1 MYSFIAPQPK
11 QIFLKLTRIWLL
23 YSSLTFLALSLFV
36 SFLQFQRSFMIQSAV
51 ENEANRQ
58 ALMKESDDVRR
69 EMERIKFQK
78 EFAEDLSVQN
88 AILAESV
95 KNLFELVPDQIT
107 LSSIEVKHDMLTL
120 KGITPSKELY
130 RFLLE
135 VPLRSIFH
143 DSRADFYPLSN
154 GWFSFVSVS
163 RAQEEHSDEAAR

>member
-1 MYSFIAPQPK
+1 MYSFTTPQPK

-23 YSSLTFLALSLFV
+23 YSSLTFLTFSLFV
-36 SFLQFQRSFMIQSAV
+36 SFLQFQRSFMIHSAV
-51 ENEANRQ
+51 ENTMNRQ
-58 ALMKESDDVRR
+58 SLLKESEDVR
-69 EMERIKFQK
+69 EKIEKIKFEK
-78 EFAEDLSVQN
+78 EFAEDLKAQN
-88 AILAESV
+88 TLLSESV

-107 LSSIEVKHDMLTL
+107 LDSIEIKHDMLTI

-163 RAQEEHSDEAAR
+163 RAQEEHHDKTAQ